1 MVARAVT
8 RVWQA
13 SLAAPSP
20 IDRSGSSATLE
31 KVPSSPG
38 GWQRSGVSKSVQSP
52 ASLDAAANDDVD
64 EDPNIQVDKRDDI
77 VPRRP
82 GVAGGSTLDD
92 SLWASHYFWK
102 GIVVGAAVVLL
113 VKTVIAVQ
121 APHGIDW
128 FGF

>member
-8 RVWQA
+8 RAWQA

-20 IDRSGSSATLE
+20 IDRSGSSAAQE
-31 KVPSSPG
+31 KGRSSLG
-38 GWQRSGVSKSVQSP
+38 EWQRPVAGEDVQISAVP
-52 ASLDAAANDDVD
+52 NVAANDDTD

-82 GVAGGSTLDD
+82 GVAGGSTPDD
-92 SLWASHYFWK
+92 SLWSSHYFWK
-102 GIVVGAAVVLL
+102 GIVVGAAIVLL

-121 APHGIDW
+121 APLGVDW
-128 FGF
+128 FGH